1 VSLERFS
8 LLRRTRRASRGFTLI
23 ELMTVVI
30 IIGIT
35 AALTMPVTTEQ
46 MRQRRARDLA
56 QRVAI
61 FYNTARMRAL
71 GRGVSVLVRFN
82 STTGMT
88 MVESITGV
96 GAANARNAPLC
107 ATEPGLGCLTNDWTN
122 ATLTRVVTTLVPD
135 SGTKLV
141 AYSQTGTPNALM
153 NVCFTPLG
161 RSFLSFSASAPTQP
175 MAGATT
181 IDVQRT
187 NGGGYGYSIAV
198 MPTGMARIGL

>member
-1 VSLERFS
+1 MSLERFS

-23 ELMTVVI
+23 ELMTVVM

-35 AALTMPVTTEQ
+35 AALTMPITTEQ
-46 MRQRRARDLA
+46 MRQRRARDTA

-71 GRGVSVLVRFN
+71 GRGASVLVRFDE
-82 STTGMT
+82 TKGMT

-96 GAANARNAPLC
+96 AAATAHADALC
-107 ATEPGLGCLTNDWTN
+107 STEPGLGCLTNDWTKPD
-122 ATLTRVVTTLVPD
+122 LTREITTLEPAKDV
-135 SGTKLV
+135 KLV
-141 AYSQTGTPNALM
+141 AYAQDGTPRPLM

-161 RSFLSFSASAPTQP
+161 RSFLSFDANAPTQP

-181 IDVQRT
+181 IDVQRKF
-187 NGGGYGYSIAV
+187 GGGYGYTVAV